1 METQREEHH
10 TAPATATAANWSE
23 EVEDLVSA
31 GEVSS
36 AIAFLE
42 SLVSRLESR
51 PQQEEEDPSS
61 ANLQLASALA
71 ELARLYSSQG
81 FSLKSD
87 QLLARSSALKE
98 RGRRGSPSRDAEI
111 AAEDLKDDRGAS
123 PSAALTCIDS
133 LGSSAEGH
141 VQHPTIAPDDEAAC
155 DATSEDDWEAMADR
169 SPNEL
174 LPAESLP
181 EVSKLS
187 LEDGKNTKAPK
198 RRGRGTFTYKK
209 DELYSDRV
217 SNDLTIDEVD
227 DEGQSHNSEEKPIL
241 RPSKYGT
248 SHVLVL
254 AGFPPST
261 RTTELEKLLE
271 AFRNQGVV
279 IRWVNDT
286 TALAVF
292 RTPVIALEAL
302 SSIQFPFTV
311 RILEEEDSLLSSIP
325 AMDLEPPKPRP
336 QTSARTAQRLIAQ
349 GMGLKLPLSSF
360 GSTEFRKQ
368 EEARKDRIVRRHQLR
383 DDAWGED

>member
-1 METQREEHH
+1 METRREEEH
-10 TAPATATAANWSE
+10 TAAATATNWSE

-31 GEVSS
+31 GDVSAAVS
-36 AIAFLE
+36 FLE
-42 SLVSRLESR
+42 SLISKLESR
-51 PQQEEEDPSS
+51 QAEEPSS
-61 ANLQLASALA
+61 SNLQLASALA

-87 QLLARSSALKE
+87 QLLARSSLLKQ

-111 AAEDLKDDRGAS
+111 ATEDLKGDRGAS
-123 PSAALTCIDS
+123 PGAALTCIDS
-133 LGSSAEGH
+133 SGSSAGGR
-141 VQHPTIAPDDEAAC
+141 VQHPTIVPDDE
-155 DATSEDDWEAMADR
+155 TSEDDWEAMADR

-174 LPAESLP
+174 LPAECLT

-209 DELYSDRV
+209 HELYSDRV
-217 SNDLTIDEVD
+217 SDDLTIDEVD
-227 DEGQSHNSEEKPIL
+227 DEGQSSHLEEKPIL
-241 RPSKYGT
+241 RPSRYGT

-271 AFRNQGVV
+271 DFRNRGVV
-279 IRWVNDT
+279 IRWVDDT
-286 TALAVF
+286 TAIAVF
-292 RTPVIALEAL
+292 QTPAIALEAL
-302 SSIQFPFTV
+302 GSIQFPFTV

-325 AMDLEPPKPRP
+325 VTDLEPPKPRP

-349 GMGLKLPLSSF
+349 GMGLKLPSSSF
-360 GSTEFRKQ
+360 GSRELRKQ
-368 EEARKDRIVRRHQLR
+368 EEARKDRIVRRHKLR

>member
-1 METQREEHH
+1 METRREEEH
-10 TAPATATAANWSE
+10 TVVTTTSTANPAAAANWSE

-42 SLVSRLESR
+42 SLIFRLES
-51 PQQEEEDPSS
+51 QQEHEEPSS
-61 ANLQLASALA
+61 NLQLASALA

-87 QLLARSSALKE
+87 QLLTRSSALKQ
-98 RGRRGSPSRDAEI
+98 RGRRGPPSCDVEI
-111 AAEDLKDDRGAS
+111 ATEDLKDDRRAS
-123 PSAALTCIDS
+123 PTCIDS

-141 VQHPTIAPDDEAAC
+141 VQHPTISPDEEAAC
-155 DATSEDDWEAMADR
+155 DATSEDDWEAMADC

-174 LPAESLP
+174 LPAECLP

-217 SNDLTIDEVD
+217 SDDLTINEVD

-241 RPSKYGT
+241 RPSTYGT

-261 RTTELEKLLE
+261 RTTELEKLFE
-271 AFRNQGVV
+271 AFRNRGVV

-292 RTPVIALEAL
+292 RTPAIALEAL
-302 SSIQFPFTV
+302 NSIQFPFTV

-349 GMGLKLPLSSF
+349 GMGLKLPPSSF
-360 GSTEFRKQ
+360 GSRELRKQ

>member
-1 METQREEHH
+1 MESRGEE
-10 TAPATATAANWSE
+10 PTATSTMTTNWSE

-36 AIAFLE
+36 AVSLLE
-42 SLVSRLESR
+42 SLISKLE
-51 PQQEEEDPSS
+51 PQQEEEPSF
-61 ANLQLASALA
+61 NLQLASALA

-87 QLLARSSALKE
+87 QLLARSSLLKQGG
-98 RGRRGSPSRDAEI
+98 RGGSSSRDVEI
-111 AAEDLKDDRGAS
+111 ASEDLKDDQGAS
-123 PSAALTCIDS
+123 PR
-133 LGSSAEGH
+133 AEGH
-141 VQHPTIAPDDEAAC
+141 IKHPTHDDEAAC
-155 DATSEDDWEAMADR
+155 DATAEDDWEALADR

-174 LPAESLP
+174 LPAECLP

-217 SNDLTIDEVD
+217 AGALTIDEVD

-241 RPSKYGT
+241 RPSRYGT
-248 SHVLVL
+248 SHALVL

-271 AFRNQGVV
+271 DFINRGVV

-292 RTPVIALEAL
+292 RTPAIALEAL
-302 SSIQFPFTV
+302 SSIQFPFTA
-311 RILEEEDSLLSSIP
+311 RILEEEDSLLSSVP
-325 AMDLEPPKPRP
+325 ATDLEPPKPRP

-349 GMGLKLPLSSF
+349 SMGLKLPSSTF
-360 GSTEFRKQ
+360 GSRELRKQ
-368 EEARKDRIVRRHQLR
+368 EEARKDRIVTRHKLR

>member
-1 METQREEHH
+1 MGTRREE
-10 TAPATATAANWSE
+10 PTATTNWSE

-36 AIAFLE
+36 AVSLLE
-42 SLVSRLESR
+42 SLISKLEL
-51 PQQEEEDPSS
+51 QQEDEPSS
-61 ANLQLASALA
+61 NLQLASALA

-87 QLLARSSALKE
+87 QHLARSSLLKQ
-98 RGRRGSPSRDAEI
+98 RGGGSSSSRDVEI
-111 AAEDLKDDRGAS
+111 ATEDLKDDRGAS
-123 PSAALTCIDS
+123 PRAALTCIDS

-141 VQHPTIAPDDEAAC
+141 IQHQMRDDEAAC
-155 DATSEDDWEAMADR
+155 DATSEDDWEALADR

-174 LPAESLP
+174 LPAECLP

-187 LEDGKNTKAPK
+187 LEDSKNTKAPK

-217 SNDLTIDEVD
+217 ADDLTIDEVD

-241 RPSKYGT
+241 RPSRYGT

-271 AFRNQGVV
+271 DFINRGVV

-292 RTPVIALEAL
+292 RTPAIALEAL

-311 RILEEEDSLLSSIP
+311 RILEEGDSLLSSVP
-325 AMDLEPPKPRP
+325 ATDLEPPKPRP

-349 GMGLKLPLSSF
+349 SMGLKLPSSSF
-360 GSTEFRKQ
+360 GSRELREQ
-368 EEARKDRIVRRHQLR
+368 EEARKDRIVRRHKLR